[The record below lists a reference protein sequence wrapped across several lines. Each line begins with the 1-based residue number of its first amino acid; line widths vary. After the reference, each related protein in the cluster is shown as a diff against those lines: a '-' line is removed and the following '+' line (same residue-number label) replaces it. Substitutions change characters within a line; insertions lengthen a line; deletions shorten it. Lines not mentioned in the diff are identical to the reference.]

1 MNVTT
6 LMWFAAANIKC
17 GQSPSLMFM
26 TVPYICKTKHAYNTT
41 ATEETP
47 KKFPRKIKNKSIH
60 NDSVQTPA
68 KTHGGRKVN
77 YKREK
82 SNRC

>member
-1 MNVTT
+1 MLWMGFMRGKNDIGNKCNIHYKKIKKKKYKHEICMNMTT

-17 GQSPSLMFM
+17 GQSPSLTFM

-47 KKFPRKIKNKSIH
+47 QKL
-60 NDSVQTPA
+60 Q
-68 KTHGGRKVN
+68 
-77 YKREK
+77 
-82 SNRC
+82 